1 MFKKADVD
9 LRRSFIGMCARGVT
23 GCAVPAVAELLGKP
37 TTPLYYVC
45 IIVYQII
52 MKLVIDV
59 EFNIEPQVP
68 MANLLLLN

>member
-9 LRRSFIGMCARGVT
+9 LRRPFIGMCYRGVT
-23 GCAVPAVAELLGKP
+23 GCALSAVAELLGKP

-52 MKLVIDV
+52 IKLIIDV
-59 EFNIEPQVP
+59 EFN
-68 MANLLLLN
+68 LNHRF